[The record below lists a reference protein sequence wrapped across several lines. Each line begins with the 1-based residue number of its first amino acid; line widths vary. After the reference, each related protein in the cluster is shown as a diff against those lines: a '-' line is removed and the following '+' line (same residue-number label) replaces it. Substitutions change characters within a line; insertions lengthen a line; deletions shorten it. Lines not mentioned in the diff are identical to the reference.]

1 MLQKAVRKK
10 VQDKSGVFT
19 PSCITLFKN
28 IFFAID
34 STDWQVDTQDDQL
47 QLHGTVMD
55 IFQEGEAKIQ
65 PKNGNWKKFKAAK
78 EIWSKAIASPLTLFK
93 AKKKKAE
100 YFHTLQT
107 QVPNLLDVAKLV
119 PTWAA
124 YNLLLTEHF
133 ASYHTI

>member
-10 VQDKSGVFT
+10 VQDKSGVFI

-34 STDWQVDTQDDQL
+34 STDWQGDTQDDQL

-65 PKNGNWKKFKAAK
+65 QQKMESGRSSRLRKKSDQMQLHPPYFVQSQKEEGWIFSYTSNTRAK
-78 EIWSKAIASPLTLFK
+78 STRRSKIC
-93 AKKKKAE
+93 
-100 YFHTLQT
+100 
-107 QVPNLLDVAKLV
+107 
-119 PTWAA
+119 
-124 YNLLLTEHF
+124 
-133 ASYHTI
+133 SYLGSL